1 MQLGVIGLST
11 MGGNLAR
18 NAARNGATVA
28 VYNRTQ
34 ERTDEFIKAY
44 KTEGTFVPCR
54 DYSYLIAALKPP
66 RPILIMVK
74 AGDAVDQVIAELVPL
89 LSKGDILI
97 DGGNSFYRDSERREK
112 ELTKKGIRFL
122 GMGVSG
128 GEEGAL
134 WGPSMMPGG
143 DKSAYELLEPLL
155 KKLAADDGST
165 ELTTGGGKCV
175 SYIGSGGA
183 GHFVKMVH
191 NGIEYG
197 LMQLIAEAYH
207 LLKSEGKVPNKEF
220 AEIFGGWSKSGFLQS
235 FLIEITAKIFRKKD
249 DLTGLDLIDVI
260 LDEALQKGTGKWT
273 TTAAMDYGV
282 PIPTITAGVD
292 ARIISGWKEFRMEE
306 GNFAPPALEEK
317 TIDKTSLIEDVRFAL
332 ELSFTAAYAQGL
344 QLLSAASREEKWE
357 IPMSEVA
364 RIWRGGCI
372 IRSALLPLYQK
383 LIEGDKEAGKTMLEY
398 TGGEHQRAWRRVISL
413 SALRGI
419 PMPAT
424 SASLSYY
431 DAYRTKRLPQNLIQ
445 AMRDFFGAHTY
456 RRVDKPG
463 TFHSDWQ

>member
-28 VYNRTQ
+28 VYNRTH
-34 ERTDEFIKAY
+34 ERTDAFIKAH
-44 KTEGTFVPCR
+44 KSEGTFIPCK
-54 DYSYLIAALKPP
+54 DYSYLIAALKAP
-66 RPILIMVK
+66 RAILIMVK

-97 DGGNSFYRDSERREK
+97 DGGNSFYKETDRREK
-112 ELTKKGIRFL
+112 ELAKKGIRFL

-143 DKSAYELLEPLL
+143 DKSAYDLLEPLL
-155 KKLAADDGST
+155 LKLAADDGA
-165 ELTTGGGKCV
+165 GGKCV
-175 SYIGSGGA
+175 SYIGSGGS

-207 LLKSEGKVPNKEF
+207 MLKTEGKLTNAEF
-220 AEIFGGWSKSGFLQS
+220 ADLFGTWSKSGYLQS
-235 FLIEITAKIFRKKD
+235 FLMEITAKIFQKKD
-249 DLTGLDLIDVI
+249 DVTGQDLVDLI
-260 LDEALQKGTGKWT
+260 LDEAAQKGTGKWT
-273 TTAAMDYGV
+273 TTAAMDYGI

-292 ARIISGWKEFRMEE
+292 ARIISSWKEFRMQE
-306 GNFAPPALEEK
+306 GNFAPPALE
-317 TIDKTSLIEDVRFAL
+317 DKPTDKAALIEDVRFAL
-332 ELSFTAAYAQGL
+332 ELSFSAAYAQGL
-344 QLLSAASREEKWE
+344 QLLSGADKEEKWKL
-357 IPMSEVA
+357 PMAEVA

-383 LIEGDKEAGKTMLEY
+383 LIEGDKAAAKEMLSY
-398 TGGEHQRAWRRVISL
+398 TGGEHQRSWRRVVSL
-413 SALRGI
+413 AALRGV

-431 DAYRTKRLPQNLIQ
+431 DAYRTKHLPQNLIQ

-456 RRVDKPG
+456 KRTDKDG
-463 TFHSDWQ
+463 TFHTQWE